1 MNRGDVVLVDF
12 PCTSGTRSKVRPA
25 VVVQNDRDNQRLSKT
40 VVAMVTGN
48 VRRAG
53 EPTHFLVDPANAEHA
68 AAGLRTKSVVVC
80 GNLFTIEHSSV
91 LRINGRLSGRTID
104 QLNDCLRTA
113 LALP

>member
-12 PCTSGTRSKVRPA
+12 PYTSGLRSKVRPA

-40 VVAMVTGN
+40 IVAMVTGN

-53 EPTHFLVDPANAEHA
+53 EPTHLLIDPVSPDHA
-68 AAGLRTKSVVVC
+68 ATGLHGKSLVVC
-80 GNLFTIEHSSV
+80 VNLFTVDQSCIM
-91 LRINGRLSGRTID
+91 RTIGRMSGSALN
-104 QLNDCLRTA
+104 QLNDCLRSA